1 MNLDFRAGLESGQI
15 PVAAV
20 LLWYTVAYVVF
31 IAMGALPSE
40 KFPGRKRP
48 AEVLRERALF
58 FLAFFAAP
66 IIVARSAGFELPGM
80 AFLGL
85 GESRIGTEF
94 VSSAGNAGLP
104 HAHGIR
110 GWIIPTLLLSVPAGA
125 VGLLARKSRA
135 DIKNY
140 PQYMPEKWTG
150 LHLAAEVAS
159 WSIYLVAYEFAFRAV
174 LLDSLLPAGPWIAAA
189 ASTLAYALAHLP
201 KSRKEAA
208 SAVVFGM
215 VTSILTLLWG
225 SIWPAFF
232 LHLVLALGNDM
243 ACADSAGRPE

>member
-48 AEVLRERALF
+48 VEVLRERALF

-66 IIVARSAGFELPGM
+66 ILVSRSAGFELPGM

-85 GESRIGTEF
+85 GTGRAGIIGGSFGTG
-94 VSSAGNAGLP
+94 AG
-104 HAHGIR
+104 GIKS
-110 GWIIPTLLLSVPAGA
+110 WIIPTLLLSVPAGA
-125 VGLLARKSRA
+125 IGLLSRKSRA
-135 DIKNY
+135 DVKNY
-140 PQYMPEKWTG
+140 PQYMPATWSAV
-150 LHLAAEVAS
+150 HLVAEVAS
-159 WSIYLVAYEFAFRAV
+159 WAIYLVAYEFAFRAV
-174 LLDSLLPAGPWIAAA
+174 LLGSLLPAGPWIAAA

-201 KSRKEAA
+201 KSQKEAA
-208 SAVVFGM
+208 GAIVFGM
-215 VTSILTLLWG
+215 VTALLTLLWG
-225 SIWPAFF
+225 SIWPAFI

-243 ACADSAGRPE
+243 ACADIAGRPE